1 MKAIIHV
8 VSIAIVAIAFPF
20 VEANGQDHVSEQR
33 PTSLD
38 QMADR
43 IVERERQLEELLAKY
58 SPRVETYIQ
67 IYRQNR
73 KTGPVTVD
81 DDYFLGRLEVRNG
94 VVEHAFLPRPEKK
107 GRSLSTVLPLGP
119 IVRLFSFQLEPN
131 VFATPILLDITRFNR
146 EHYQFRFVR
155 REFLGEV
162 RCLVFDLWPRADAGE
177 GGLFQGRIWVEDQDD
192 YIVRFNGSFGAQSR
206 FTYHFDSWRQNLQPR
221 LWLPVYIYS
230 EESSLIDSGRPDLGF
245 KAQTRLWGYELKDTS
260 REEEL
265 TRILVEA
272 PPQAPAPVQDGSEAA
287 PDTSPRASE
296 RAWQLEAEANI
307 LERLEQARLLAPV
320 GAVDKVL
327 EVVVNNLI
335 ATNGLDNL
343 PPIHCRV
350 LLTYPLESLPIGNTI
365 LVSRG
370 LIDVLPDEA
379 SLALVLAHE
388 LSHVILGHPVDTKYA
403 FYDRMATPDEN
414 LLRSFDLTR
423 TKDDE
428 AAADVKAL
436 ELLKNSPYKD
446 KLGNAGLFLRALAD
460 EAPHIPRLLGAHLGN
475 RMIERLHQVSL
486 SELMASAP
494 KLEWDRL
501 DQIAALPLGARIKI
515 DPWNDRVELLKPK
528 PVALISP
535 REKMPFKVTPM
546 IPFLTRFSG
555 SATEEAHR

>member
-1 MKAIIHV
+1 MK
-8 VSIAIVAIAFPF
+8 VSIRICVVFIVAACQ
-20 VEANGQDHVSEQR
+20 VVQGGGQTQVSEPR
-33 PTSLD
+33 PTTLE
-38 QMADR
+38 QLVDR
-43 IVERERQLEELLAKY
+43 IVERERQLEEMLGKY

-67 IYRQNR
+67 ISRRDR
-73 KTGPVTVD
+73 KAGPVTVD

-94 VVEHAFLPRPEKK
+94 IVEHAFLPRPEKK
-107 GRSLSTVLPLGP
+107 GPGLSTVLPLGP
-119 IVRLFSFQLEPN
+119 IARLFSFQLEPN
-131 VFATPILLDITRFNR
+131 VFAYPVLLDITRLNR
-146 EHYQFRFVR
+146 EHYQFKFVR
-155 REFLGEV
+155 REFLGDV

-177 GGLFQGRIWVEDQDD
+177 AGLFQGRIWVEDQDD

-206 FTYHFDSWRQNLQPR
+206 FVYHFDSWRENLQPR

-230 EESSLIDSGRPDLGF
+230 EESSLIDSGRPELGF
-245 KAQTRLWGYELKDTS
+245 KAQTRLWGYELKNTS

-265 TRILVEA
+265 TRVLVES
-272 PPQAPAPVQDGSEAA
+272 PAPVQDSSETA
-287 PDTSPRASE
+287 PDTSPGASE
-296 RAWQLEAEANI
+296 RAWQLEAEENI

-320 GAVDKVL
+320 GGVDKVL
-327 EVVVNNLI
+327 EVVVNNLMV
-335 ATNGLDNL
+335 TNGLDKL

-388 LSHVILGHPVDTKYA
+388 LSHIVLGHPVDTKYA

-414 LLRSFDLTR
+414 LLRSFDLKR
-423 TKDDE
+423 TKEDE

-446 KLGNAGLFLRALAD
+446 KLANAGLFLRALAD

-475 RMIERLHQVSL
+475 RMVERLRQVSL
-486 SELMASAP
+486 SELMQSAP
-494 KLEWDRL
+494 KLERDRI
-501 DQIAALPLGARIKI
+501 DQIAALPLGARVKV
-515 DPWNDRVELLKPK
+515 DSWSDRIELLKPK

-535 REKMPFKVTPM
+535 REKMPFRITPL
-546 IPFLTRFSG
+546 IPFLTRFNG